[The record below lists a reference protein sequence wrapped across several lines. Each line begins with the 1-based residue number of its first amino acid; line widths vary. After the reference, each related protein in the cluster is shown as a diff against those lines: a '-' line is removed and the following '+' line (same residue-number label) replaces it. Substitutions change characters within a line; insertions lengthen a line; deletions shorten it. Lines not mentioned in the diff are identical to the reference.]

1 MNVPEGKNS
10 SKNTPQPE
18 IGGDL
23 VRVHHA
29 ISRAVDVAQ
38 NHAAVYAAQGYPDSQ
53 TLKGY
58 LTYVKCLV
66 RLLHAHHVTEDKAM
80 FPHLRE
86 KLPEAPIQILTA
98 QHHDMGPVL
107 DDIEDSRRVIKSAQ
121 PAQTLNKLND
131 ALTRIGDMW
140 RDHIKVEEAA
150 FGPDAIEVFLTME
163 ERKRAGRITANHSAR
178 HQFPLSLMIPFL
190 LYNMSPDDRNVM
202 IQLMPPFISPMLV
215 LWKPRW
221 RIMVPFLLADS

>member
-10 SKNTPQPE
+10 SKNIPQPE

-107 DDIEDSRRVIKSAQ
+107 DDI
-121 PAQTLNKLND
+121 ND

-202 IQLMPPFISPMLV
+202 IQLMPPFIPPMLV

-221 RIMVPFLLADS
+221 RIMAPFLLADS